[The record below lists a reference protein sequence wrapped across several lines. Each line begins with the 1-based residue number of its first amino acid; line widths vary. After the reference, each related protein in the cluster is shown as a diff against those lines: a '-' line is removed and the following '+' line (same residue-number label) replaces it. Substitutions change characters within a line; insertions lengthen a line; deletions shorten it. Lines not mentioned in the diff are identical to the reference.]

1 MSKSET
7 YWARHLQAIEAL
19 GVSTKAYAKEHGLPV
34 QQLYNWRSLL
44 KRQFNETTT
53 GTFQRSSF
61 SSQFMAVTVAQDT
74 HNNSVCTLHL
84 ANGIRLEMAQLPKA
98 CWLGELLAIAGDR

>member
-7 YWARHLQAIEAL
+7 YWARHLQAIETL
-19 GVSTKAYAKEHGLPV
+19 GVSTRAYAKEHGLPV

-44 KRQFNETTT
+44 KRQLNDAKT
-53 GTFQRSSF
+53 GTIQRSSV
-61 SSQFMAVTVAQDT
+61 SSQFMAVTLTEDSCNDSA
-74 HNNSVCTLHL
+74 CTLHL